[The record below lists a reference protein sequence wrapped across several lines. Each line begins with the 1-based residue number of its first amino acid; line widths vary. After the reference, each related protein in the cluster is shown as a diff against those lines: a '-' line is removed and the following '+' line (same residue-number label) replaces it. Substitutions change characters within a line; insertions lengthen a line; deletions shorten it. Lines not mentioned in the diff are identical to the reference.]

1 MVPHRARATP
11 DLSGERPAA
20 SADYVR
26 GMSGTE
32 QRRHERQQDGQEQ
45 ARREPEDQADDQG
58 SGQGGQGGQVSEVGD
73 LSRADEPISDDQ
85 SVAGQPD
92 GESGEVDEGPTGP
105 NSRAGSDR
113 N

>member
-1 MVPHRARATP
+1 MVPHPARATP

-26 GMSGTE
+26 GMSGIE
-32 QRRHERQQDGQEQ
+32 QRRHERQQDGHEQ
-45 ARREPEDQADDQG
+45 ARREPEEQADDQG
-58 SGQGGQGGQVSEVGD
+58 SDQGGQVSEVDD
-73 LSRADEPISDDQ
+73 LSRADEPVSDDQ
-85 SVAGQPD
+85 AVAGQPE
-92 GESGEVDEGPTGP
+92 GESGEADEGPTGP